1 MTVKTQGTA
10 SQAARR
16 TGTAGSPH
24 RTTTIPL
31 ETHDKAPRNSIQGW
45 RRARATHPTTRKARA
60 HPLARATHPPP
71 SRVIQAIQEATAV
84 DHSSTQEDTPM
95 PVGPQAVTLIEEGP
109 MEDTH
114 LDQATLGRQEDLLPL
129 AAHPRHPHTPHPH
142 NPTSN
147 TRREWALGMGRPRA
161 PPTQAPWPPRVPG

>member
-1 MTVKTQGTA
+1 M
-10 SQAARR
+10 
-16 TGTAGSPH
+16 
-24 RTTTIPL
+24 
-31 ETHDKAPRNSIQGW
+31 
-45 RRARATHPTTRKARA
+45 
-60 HPLARATHPPP
+60 
-71 SRVIQAIQEATAV
+71 

-114 LDQATLGRQEDLLPL
+114 PDQATLGRQEDLLPL

-147 TRREWALGMGRPRA
+147 TR
-161 PPTQAPWPPRVPG
+161 